1 MRLDRKELGSACRVC
16 PLRGCRRVSGI
27 GPNVTTGSWSGLV
40 LVGEAPGSE
49 ESAEGRPFVGA
60 SGRLL
65 DSLLHQAGV
74 VRESC
79 WITNLIG
86 CQPPGNK
93 LDSEEGRAALEACA
107 AGREAE
113 FERLASSGARV
124 WVPLGA
130 RPLTEMGVVGGIT
143 SRRGYVYK
151 RAGRLLVPT
160 FHPSYLL
167 RGSFKE
173 IPTVVGDLRKA
184 RRILFD
190 GWTSRKPRFN
200 TAPTLADLRAFT
212 ERVIRRR
219 TLLGLD
225 IETTSFIPERG
236 EIIVVGLATGPR
248 EAVSFPLLK
257 KGGVRYWKTAAEERE
272 VRRLLARILAA
283 CPVVVH
289 NATFDLAWLRAKN
302 IPAAKLAHDTI
313 LLHHALHPELPHR
326 LSYVASVYAEV
337 EYWKDTLEDKTVPT
351 LSLEDSKLREYNLWD
366 SAVLLEIL
374 PKMLA
379 DARALGVLE
388 PYETVTVPLVNAVLE
403 MTRTGLRLDRAR
415 QKAWQARLTREVAAQ
430 EAALRALAGLPE
442 GFSLGSGD
450 HLGFLFFGEAP
461 AGLEKAHAEL
471 ALKEEALALL
481 RAEQAALE
489 GKPDRTRAE
498 EKRLLTVKGQ
508 VLRKASAKNYRGL
521 RSRAAVLEATP
532 LLLPTGTT
540 PHRTDTGRVCLDDE
554 ALLALKTRLNT
565 RVLTIG
571 AMKRPPRGAAAE
583 LAGLERSLAVTTG
596 LMKWRETSKML
607 STYGDF
613 ETWKDG
619 RVHFPFK
626 MSGTATGRL
635 SSGDKKSLGVGNGQ
649 NIPEEARSLFV
660 EDGWIIGADYSSL
673 EPRVL
678 AYISEDGPA
687 IEDFEAGLKPY
698 DAIMQNVLGLAKDHP
713 DYDAIRRAMKIYV
726 LGTNYGGSLETVYS
740 QMSLKLE
747 RLPFTL
753 ARLREIHEERLRLHP
768 AYKTWYTTTVETVR
782 KTRELRT
789 FTGRRRVFLG
799 SQSEIVRAALDFG
812 PQGGAADVINQ
823 ATVRLLKER
832 DRTGSRALLALQVHD
847 ALYLVMPGD
856 STPAEL
862 KKACKLLKSSMEAP
876 IDVGRY
882 HGVVFPVE
890 VTMGRSWGEMEEVE
904 L

>member
-1 MRLDRKELGSACRVC
+1 MRLDRKELGAACSIC
-16 PLRGCRRVSGI
+16 PLRGGRRVPGT
-27 GPNVTTGSWSGLV
+27 GPNIATGSWSGLV
-40 LVGEAPGSE
+40 LIGESPGSE
-49 ESAEGRPFVGA
+49 ETAGGRPFVGSA
-60 SGRLL
+60 GRLL

-93 LDSEEGRAALEACA
+93 IDSEEGRAALEACG

-113 FERLASSGARV
+113 FRKLAAAGARV
-124 WVPLGA
+124 WVPLGSH
-130 RPLTEMGVVGGIT
+130 PLSALGVVGGIT
-143 SRRGYVYK
+143 SRRGYVYE

-160 FHPSYLL
+160 YHPSYLL
-167 RGSFKE
+167 RGSFEE
-173 IPTVVGDLRKA
+173 IPTAVGDLKKA
-184 RRILFD
+184 RRILFN
-190 GWTSRKPRFN
+190 GWTRRKPKF
-200 TAPTLADLRAFT
+200 TTSPSLPDLRAFAD
-212 ERVIRRR
+212 RVIRRK

-225 IETTSFIPERG
+225 IETTSLIPERG

-257 KGGVRYWKTAAEERE
+257 QGGARYWKTAAEESE
-272 VRRLLARILAA
+272 VRRLLKKILAA

-289 NATFDLAWLRAKN
+289 NGVFDLAWLRAKN
-302 IPAAKLAHDTI
+302 IPALKLAHDTI

-366 SAVLLEIL
+366 AAVLLEIL

-379 DARALGVLE
+379 DAEALGVLE
-388 PYETVTVPLVNAVLE
+388 PYETVTIPLVEAVLE
-403 MTRTGLRLDRAR
+403 MTRTGLRLDRGR
-415 QKAWQARLTREVAAQ
+415 QRAWQARLEKEVAAK
-430 EAALRALAGLPE
+430 EAEIRALAGLPA

-461 AGLEKAHAEL
+461 AGLERARSEL

-481 RAEQAALE
+481 RAEQAELE
-489 GKPDRTRAE
+489 GCPERTRAE
-498 EKRLLTVKGQ
+498 ERRLLSVKGQ
-508 VLRKASAKNYRGL
+508 ILRKETAKNYRDL
-521 RSRAAVLEATP
+521 LARADVLGVTP
-532 LLLPTGTT
+532 LRLPTGTT

-554 ALLALKTRLNT
+554 ALLGLKTRLNS
-565 RVLTIG
+565 RILAIRG
-571 AMKRPPRGAAAE
+571 MRRPPRGISEEA
-583 LAGLERSLAVTTG
+583 AGLERSLAVVTG
-596 LMKWRETSKML
+596 LMGWRETAKLL

-613 ETWKDG
+613 ETWEDG

-626 MSGTATGRL
+626 MTGTATGRL

-649 NIPEEARSLFV
+649 NIPEEARALFV
-660 EDGWIIGADYSSL
+660 EDGWIIGADYASL

-678 AYISEDGPA
+678 AYISEDEPA
-687 IEDFEAGLKPY
+687 IADFEKGLKPY
-698 DAIMQNVLGLAKDHP
+698 DSIMQNVLGLKKADP
-713 DYDAIRRAMKIYV
+713 DYDAVRRAMKIYV

-747 RLPFTL
+747 RLPFSL

-768 AYKTWYTTTVETVR
+768 AYRMWYNRTVEQVR

-799 SQSEIVRAALDFG
+799 SQAEIVRAALDFG

-823 ATVRLLKER
+823 ATVRLLRER
-832 DRTGSRALLALQVHD
+832 DRVRSRARLALQVHD
-847 ALYLVMPGD
+847 ALYLVL
-856 STPAEL
+856 PADATEAEIKKTARML
-862 KKACKLLKSSMEAP
+862 KTAMEAP
-876 IDVGRY
+876 IDVGKY
-882 HGVVFPVE
+882 ENVTFPVE
-890 VTMGRSWGEMEEVE
+890 VSVGRSWGEMEEVE
-904 L
+904 I